1 MITRCGL
8 ASGAWITV
16 VTHSLLTTSVIDPPA
31 MPSSNARILRAMGI
45 DRNQFVILHYIEA
58 LHKAYHHHPSFEWLA
73 AGYKGWEHAT
83 DTTIG
88 LNTHYYR
95 ATPPAQSIYAQL
107 MPSTPHQQIS
117 IIPNES
123 SEVQEHGRIK
133 HISCQRLSHVQL
145 TDEKGN
151 STFHSNKNFF
161 NLWCFTAFNTV
172 PSLQPTHL
180 RKGGH
185 GLTQTTLSPVWLG
198 H

>member
-1 MITRCGL
+1 M
-8 ASGAWITV
+8 WIGER
-16 VTHSLLTTSVIDPPA
+16 SLNYSRDTFPLTTSVIDPPA

-45 DRNQFVILHYIEA
+45 DRNQFVILHYIDA

-123 SEVQEHGRIK
+123 SDVQEHGRIK

-151 STFHSNKNFF
+151 STFHSNHNFF

-185 GLTQTTLSPVWLG
+185 GLTQTTLSPV
-198 H
+198 